1 VRIAGVEASPRLG
14 DLESGAVASLV
25 SGTTRERDGQHL
37 AWCAEL
43 PDCGRLFVDRAIS
56 GC

>member
-1 VRIAGVEASPRLG
+1 VRIAEVEASPRLG

-37 AWCAEL
+37 AWRVEL
-43 PDCGRLFVDRAIS
+43 PRQRAVVR
-56 GC
+56 

>member
-1 VRIAGVEASPRLG
+1 VRIAEVEASPRLG

-37 AWCAEL
+37 AWCVEL
-43 PDCGRLFVDRAIS
+43 PDSGRLSVDRAIS